1 MSPLE
6 FRHLSEGWLDQGVQ
20 VIGGCCG
27 LGVDHIK
34 AISGLRSQVQ

>member
-1 MSPLE
+1 VTISPEDYAALAKSWLE
-6 FRHLSEGWLDQGVQ
+6 PGVQ

-34 AISGLRSQVQ
+34 ALKRLF